1 MLYEYKDLQS
11 RAANGENQRGEK
23 GQGGM
28 ARGGRKGCPSIS
40 PMRAGKTYTLL
51 DAQGS
56 GMVRHIW
63 CTFPPGDP
71 KILRNLI
78 LRMYWDGQAQP
89 SVEVPL
95 GDFFGLPHGAA
106 RDLQSEYVQVNGGT
120 AYNCWIP
127 MPFRTGARITVENDS
142 GMDVQHLFYQV
153 DYTLGD
159 EIPENACYFHAQFRR
174 QNPCPMHQDY
184 EILRTSGRGVYLGT
198 VLGVRS
204 LYTESW
210 WGEGEMKFYLD
221 GDKDYPTIC
230 GTGTEDYIG
239 FAWGMTERCTPQ
251 AGCPL
256 CDDERGRYAI
266 YRFHGRDPIYFAKE
280 LRLTVQQIGWR
291 PRRPLAR
298 MRTSTAPGA
307 RRRTLKPATTS
318 AATTTAPRP
327 IGTRRCPRP
336 PSRSCRTAPR
346 ARRTCDGAQN
356 LWLTDGE
363 NGSIMQAIE

>member
-23 GQGGM
+23 GKGGM

-78 LRMYWDGQAQP
+78 LRMYWDGQVQP

-127 MPFRTGARITVENDS
+127 MPFRTGARITVENDA
-142 GMDVQHLFYQV
+142 GYDVQHLFYQV

-159 EIPENACYFHAQFRR
+159 AIPENACYFHAQFRR
-174 QNPCPMHQDY
+174 QNPCPMHEDY

-221 GDKDYPTIC
+221 GDRDYPTLC

-239 FAWGMTERCTPQ
+239 FAWGMAERCTPQ

-280 LRLTVQQIGWR
+280 LRLTVQQIGCG
-291 PRRPLAR
+291 PRSAVKAAFGKDADIYSAWGEAEDAETCYYERSDDYC
-298 MRTSTAPGA
+298 STAYWYQTLPSPAFPELPDRAA
-307 RRRTLKPATTS
+307 RSSDL
-318 AATTTAPRP
+318 
-327 IGTRRCPRP
+327 
-336 PSRSCRTAPR
+336 
-346 ARRTCDGAQN
+346 
-356 LWLTDGE
+356 
-363 NGSIMQAIE
+363 

>member
-106 RDLQSEYVQVNGGT
+106 RDLQSEYLQVHGGT

-159 EIPENACYFHAQFRR
+159 EIPDSACYFHAQFRR
-174 QNPCPMHQDY
+174 QNPCPMHEDY

-280 LRLTVQQIGWR
+280 LRLTVQQIGCGS
-291 PRRPLAR
+291 
-298 MRTSTAPGA
+298 RTAAKAAFGKDADIYSAWGEAEDAETCYYERSDDYCSTAYWYQTLPSPAFPELPDRAA
-307 RRRTLKPATTS
+307 RS
-318 AATTTAPRP
+318 A
-327 IGTRRCPRP
+327 
-336 PSRSCRTAPR
+336 
-346 ARRTCDGAQN
+346 D
-356 LWLTDGE
+356 L
-363 NGSIMQAIE
+363 

>member
-28 ARGGRKGCPSIS
+28 
-40 PMRAGKTYTLL
+40 
-51 DAQGS
+51 
-56 GMVRHIW
+56 
-63 CTFPPGDP
+63 
-71 KILRNLI
+71 
-78 LRMYWDGQAQP
+78 
-89 SVEVPL
+89 
-95 GDFFGLPHGAA
+95 A

-159 EIPENACYFHAQFRR
+159 EIPDSACYFHAQFRR
-174 QNPCPMHQDY
+174 QNPCPMHEDY

-280 LRLTVQQIGWR
+280 LRLTVQQIGCGS
-291 PRRPLAR
+291 
-298 MRTSTAPGA
+298 RTAAKAAFGKDADIYSAWGEAEDAETCYYERSDDYCSTAYWYQTLPSPAFPELPDRAA
-307 RRRTLKPATTS
+307 RS
-318 AATTTAPRP
+318 A
-327 IGTRRCPRP
+327 
-336 PSRSCRTAPR
+336 
-346 ARRTCDGAQN
+346 D
-356 LWLTDGE
+356 L
-363 NGSIMQAIE
+363 

>member
-106 RDLQSEYVQVNGGT
+106 RDQQSEYLQVNGGT
-120 AYNCWIP
+120 AYNCAYI
-127 MPFRTGARITVENDS
+127 E
-142 GMDVQHLFYQV
+142 
-153 DYTLGD
+153 LGD
-159 EIPENACYFHAQFRR
+159 PGIPHAIVLMPDWDERDHDMLRALGRALRFAKEFPRGA
-174 QNPCPMHQDY
+174 NVSFVKVVDVGHVKAITY
-184 EILRTSGRGVYLGT
+184 ERGVEDFTLA
-198 VLGVRS
+198 
-204 LYTESW
+204 
-210 WGEGEMKFYLD
+210 
-221 GDKDYPTIC
+221 C
-230 GTGTEDYIG
+230 GTGCGSI
-239 FAWGMTERCTPQ
+239 A
-251 AGCPL
+251 A
-256 CDDERGRYAI
+256 A
-266 YRFHGRDPIYFAKE
+266 
-280 LRLTVQQIGWR
+280 LRLLGLSGDELAISMPGGELTVS
-291 PRRPLAR
+291 L
-298 MRTSTAPGA
+298 TASGG
-307 RRRTLKPATTS
+307 S
-318 AATTTAPRP
+318 VQD
-327 IGTRRCPRP
+327 IY
-336 PSRSCRTAPR
+336 
-346 ARRTCDGAQN
+346 
-356 LWLTDGE
+356 LTGPTNVVCTGDILDEDVMG
-363 NGSIMQAIE
+363 

>member
-1 MLYEYKDLQS
+1 MLYEYKALQS
-11 RAANGENQRGEK
+11 RAANGENRRGEK
-23 GQGGM
+23 GKGGM

-40 PMRAGKTYTLL
+40 PLRAGKTYTLL
-51 DAQGS
+51 EAEGP

-63 CTFPPGDP
+63 CTFPPGEP
-71 KILRNLI
+71 KVLRNLI

-106 RDLQSEYVQVNGGT
+106 RDLQSEYLQVHGGT

-159 EIPENACYFHAQFRR
+159 EIPDSACYFHAQFRR
-174 QNPCPMHQDY
+174 QNPCPMHEDY
-184 EILRTSGRGVYLGT
+184 EILRTQGRGVYLGT

-204 LYTESW
+204 LYTGSW

-221 GDKDYPTIC
+221 GDAEYPTIC

-239 FAWGMTERCTPQ
+239 FAWGLREKCAPQ

-256 CDDERGRYAI
+256 CDDERGRYAL
-266 YRFHGRDPIYFAKE
+266 YCFHGRDPIYFDRE
-280 LRLTVQQIGWR
+280 LRLTVQQIGCGSRAAVRAAFGKDADIYSAWGEKEDAETCYYER
-291 PRRPLAR
+291 SDDYC
-298 MRTSTAPGA
+298 STAYWYQTLPSPAFPELPDRAA
-307 RRRTLKPATTS
+307 RSSDL
-318 AATTTAPRP
+318 
-327 IGTRRCPRP
+327 
-336 PSRSCRTAPR
+336 
-346 ARRTCDGAQN
+346 
-356 LWLTDGE
+356 
-363 NGSIMQAIE
+363 